1 MEKFGRAR
9 PHKRVEDQRFITGSG
24 KYIAD
29 AAPKNALHAVFV
41 RSMVAHGKLDPVN
54 LDDARAMPGVRL
66 ALSAT
71 DLHDLDVTGRMNASI
86 LAKNVEG
93 GRGADPR
100 RPFLAEDRV
109 RFVGEPIAVIVGET
123 LEQAK
128 DAAEAV
134 IPEITDLAPKVDV
147 DAGGETIHSE
157 AENNVAFDWRLGD
170 ATQVE
175 KVFSSAVHVVR
186 TRIEDNRI
194 ISNSMETRGAIAQWD
209 GKRLHFSF
217 GGQAVWDTK
226 KQLAKHLNLERDQ
239 VRVTI
244 PDVGGGFGTKGM
256 DYPEYIVI
264 SVAAREL
271 CGTVIWISDRTE
283 AMLTDNA
290 GRDLVSETELAFD
303 EGHRIIGYRVDT
315 LCNLGAYNSQ
325 YAQPIQTELF
335 AKVASGVYDVRDVFL
350 RCRGIFTNTVQV
362 DAYRGAGRPE
372 AIFALE
378 RSMDNAAR
386 VLGVDPIELR
396 QKSFIPTAKFPY
408 KTALADTYD
417 VGDFG
422 RVLSRVRK
430 EADFDGFDARRT
442 ASKKDGKLRGIGL
455 CYYIE
460 SILGDKKETS
470 AVEFNDDGTVTQ
482 FVGTVSNGQGHETV
496 FSTFLSDHTGIPIER
511 IRLVQAD
518 SDRIKKGGG
527 TGGSRSA
534 TVQSTALL
542 RTVSVAKEA
551 FCEFLS
557 KQNDS
562 ADVEFDD
569 ERFRISGSNE
579 TPSMLEVADIARA
592 EGRTDLLRFEEE
604 IELDARSFPNGA
616 HVAEVVIDPETG
628 VCVLDRYTVTDDFGN
643 LLNPMLVEGQIHG
656 GVAQGVGQALTE
668 HVVYDEDGQLLS
680 ASFMDYAMP
689 RAADLP
695 MIKFST
701 EPTPSTTNPLGMKG
715 CGEAGTVGAL
725 AAVANAVADAVS
737 PLGVPDVQIPFTPE
751 RVWRILES
759 SKTAAQ

>member
-1 MEKFGRAR
+1 MEKFGRAQ
-9 PHKRVEDQRFITGSG
+9 PHKRVEDQRFITGNG
-24 KYIAD
+24 RYIAD
-29 AAPKNALHAVFV
+29 AAPNDALHAVFV
-41 RSMVAHGKLDPVN
+41 RSMVAHGKLDSVD

-66 ALSAT
+66 ALSAS
-71 DLHDLDVTGRMNASI
+71 DLHGLGVTGRMNASI
-86 LAKNVEG
+86 LDKQVEG

-109 RFVGEPIAVIVGET
+109 RFVGDPIAVIVGDT

-134 IPEITDLAPKVDV
+134 LPEIADLAPKIDV
-147 DAGGETIHSE
+147 AAGGATIHRE
-157 AENNVAFDWRLGD
+157 VTDNVAFDWRLGD
-170 ATQVE
+170 AAQVE
-175 KVFSSAVHVVR
+175 QVFSSAAHVVR
-186 TRIEDNRI
+186 TLVEDNRI
-194 ISNSMETRGAIAQWD
+194 IANSMEPRGAFAQWD
-209 GKRLHFSF
+209 GDRLHFSF

-226 KQLAKHLNLERDQ
+226 RQLAKHLNLERNQ

-271 CGTVIWISDRTE
+271 GRTVFWISDRTE
-283 AMLTDNA
+283 AMLTDNG

-303 EGHRIIGYRVDT
+303 DDHRLIGYRVDT

-350 RCRGIFTNTVQV
+350 RCRGIYTNTVQV

-386 VLGVDPIELR
+386 ALGVDPFELR
-396 QKSFIPTAKFPY
+396 QKNFILPSKFPY

-430 EADFDGFDARRT
+430 EADFDSFDARRT
-442 ASKKDGKLRGIGL
+442 ESDKDGKLRGIGL

-470 AVEFNDDGTVTQ
+470 AVSFNEDGSVGQ

-496 FSTFLSDHTGIPIER
+496 FANFLSDHTGIPVDR
-511 IRLVQAD
+511 IKLVQAD
-518 SDRIKKGGG
+518 SDLIKKGGG

-542 RTVSVAKEA
+542 RTVSVIKEA
-551 FCEFLS
+551 FCEFLAA
-557 KQNDS
+557 QNDG
-562 ADVEFDD
+562 ADVEFDED
-569 ERFRISGSNE
+569 RFRISGSNE
-579 TPSMLEVADIARA
+579 SPSVLDVATMARA

-628 VCVLDRYTVTDDFGN
+628 ACVLDRYTVTDDFGN

-656 GVAQGVGQALTE
+656 GVAQGIGQALTE
-668 HVVYDEDGQLLS
+668 RVVYDEDGQLLT

-689 RAADLP
+689 RATDMP
-695 MIKFST
+695 MINFST

-725 AAVANAVADAVS
+725 AAVANAVADAIS
-737 PLGVPDVQIPFTPE
+737 PHGDRDVQMPFTPE
-751 RVWRILES
+751 RVWRMLQS
-759 SKTAAQ
+759 SKSAAQ